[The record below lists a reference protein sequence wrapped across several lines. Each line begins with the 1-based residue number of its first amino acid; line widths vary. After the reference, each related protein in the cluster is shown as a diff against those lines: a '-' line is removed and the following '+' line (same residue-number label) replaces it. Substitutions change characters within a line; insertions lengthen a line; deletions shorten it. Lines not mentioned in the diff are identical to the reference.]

1 MAARRDGE
9 SETARQD
16 LAEIEQIA
24 RQSADSMHDLVS
36 LLGGRKG
43 SGKDWLEV
51 LGAMAERTLRGQT
64 LELALPPQPLSL
76 EPNLET
82 QREIYLVCKEALH
95 NAVKHGRPSKV
106 SFRVLPAPDG
116 LCIEIKDNGP
126 GIPEESLPRIFE
138 RFYRTDKGRSRDMG
152 GTGLGLAI
160 VKHII
165 EAHDQTISVRSKMGQ
180 GTTFSIT
187 ISKAKYF

>member
-1 MAARRDGE
+1 MKARKNNACIQIDKQSFKSVLVHADKKRF
-9 SETARQD
+9 RQVLINLIENAIKYSDKDENKINIKFFD
-16 LAEIEQIA
+16 LDE
-24 RQSADSMHDLVS
+24 
-36 LLGGRKG
+36 
-43 SGKDWLEV
+43 
-51 LGAMAERTLRGQT
+51 
-64 LELALPPQPLSL
+64 
-76 EPNLET
+76 N
-82 QREIYLVCKEALH
+82 YL
-95 NAVKHGRPSKV
+95 
-106 SFRVLPAPDG
+106 
-116 LCIEIKDNGP
+116 IEIKDNGP

-187 ISKAKYF
+187 LSKAKYF